1 GPPGHESLD
10 RQGGRKS
17 IFPGISYPVPVDS
30 ISVQDG
36 GEAPAPPV
44 PVDRDRIQ
52 LVFLGDGKAAKAVA
66 SFRRLLDIPDERCR
80 DLTGSMLPADEQ
92 LAQLEQL
99 VRDLDPEAV
108 SDVLVVFAGSG
119 SKDPDAGVRLHVRA
133 TDPEH
138 PVTASVIGLASLLE
152 CLQDDQ
158 HRIRGYVILDAV
170 DIRGQPVGPTGPKPV
185 PVLTLGR
192 GDGSGRG
199 LAEIWKGLPMPPP
212 ELVTK
217 LPHWGPLSLQDLH
230 GLVGGELLEDGHS
243 PARQVGPVRR
253 PRAPPP
259 QGPATAAR
267 TARTAG
273 IRDH

>member
-1 GPPGHESLD
+1 GALQPG
-10 RQGGRKS
+10 
-17 IFPGISYPVPVDS
+17 
-30 ISVQDG
+30 
-36 GEAPAPPV
+36 
-44 PVDRDRIQ
+44 
-52 LVFLGDGKAAKAVA
+52 
-66 SFRRLLDIPDERCR
+66 
-80 DLTGSMLPADEQ
+80 
-92 LAQLEQL
+92 
-99 VRDLDPEAV
+99 AV
-108 SDVLVVFAGSG
+108 SAVLVVFGGSG

-199 LAEIWKGLPMPPP
+199 LAEIWKVLAMPPQ

-230 GLVGGELLEDGHS
+230 GLVGGELVEDEHS
-243 PARQVGPVRR
+243 PARQVGLIPSPLAWPREGTADDPLTNWCAVISDTDARR
-253 PRAPPP
+253 QEGPEGEAADLIMDKLAAQSRNLLNREYRECGHAIELAPNPSKLLAGNVLSSPRSFAYAVA
-259 QGPATAAR
+259 QVCHAELA
-267 TARTAG
+267 
-273 IRDH
+273 

>member
-1 GPPGHESLD
+1 MEDAVQRAERLIAILSEPYLGSKWGREEWAVYMKTSQAGIIPVQIEDITTRSLLRSLQRINLVGLGEQAAELKLLGKIAEFAGPPGHESLD

-119 SKDPDAGVRLHVRA
+119 SKDPDAGVRLHVR
-133 TDPEH
+133 
-138 PVTASVIGLASLLE
+138 
-152 CLQDDQ
+152 
-158 HRIRGYVILDAV
+158 
-170 DIRGQPVGPTGPKPV
+170 
-185 PVLTLGR
+185 
-192 GDGSGRG
+192 
-199 LAEIWKGLPMPPP
+199 
-212 ELVTK
+212 
-217 LPHWGPLSLQDLH
+217 
-230 GLVGGELLEDGHS
+230 
-243 PARQVGPVRR
+243 
-253 PRAPPP
+253 
-259 QGPATAAR
+259 
-267 TARTAG
+267 
-273 IRDH
+273 